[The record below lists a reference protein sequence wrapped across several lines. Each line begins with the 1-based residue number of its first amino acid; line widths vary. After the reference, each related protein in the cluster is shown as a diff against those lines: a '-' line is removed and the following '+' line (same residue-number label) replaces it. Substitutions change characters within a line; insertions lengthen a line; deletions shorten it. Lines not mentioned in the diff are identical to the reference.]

1 MMETLLNELQP
12 WTCRMRPKP
21 SALSCGCSSPGSSA
35 HCWGY
40 EREQTRK
47 AAGLRTHILVALGSA
62 LFVLAPLEA
71 GMPPADV
78 SRIVQGVAA
87 GIGFIGAGA
96 ILKLTDARQIR
107 GLTTAASIWTT
118 AAVGMA
124 AGLGRF
130 GLAVLAA
137 ILALITLS
145 VLNLAEDNS
154 GNHNG

>member
-1 MMETLLNELQP
+1 MQTLLNELILGIP
-12 WTCRMRPKP
+12 DSTETARIIVRLLM
-21 SALSCGCSSPGSSA
+21 AGLLGA
-35 HCWGY
+35 FLGY

-47 AAGLRTHILVALGSA
+47 AAGLRTHTLVALGSA

-71 GMPPADV
+71 GMPQADV

-96 ILKLTDARQIR
+96 ILKLTDQQQIR

-130 GLAVLAA
+130 ALATLAA

-145 VLNLAEDNS
+145 VLNLAEDNRS
-154 GNHNG
+154 NNG

>member
-1 MMETLLNELQP
+1 MQTLLNELILGIP
-12 WTCRMRPKP
+12 DSTETARIIVRLLMAGLLG
-21 SALSCGCSSPGSSA
+21 ALL
-35 HCWGY
+35 GY

-47 AAGLRTHILVALGSA
+47 AAGLRTHTLVALGSA

-71 GMPPADV
+71 GMPQADV

-96 ILKLTDARQIR
+96 ILKLTDQQQIR

-130 GLAVLAA
+130 ALATLAA

-145 VLNLAEDNS
+145 VLNLAEDNRS
-154 GNHNG
+154 NNG